1 MKKIL
6 VPLDFSDCSDNAL
19 KNAIR
24 LAERM
29 NMELILMHSYTV
41 PAAMAEHAPGAL
53 IQELELAEM
62 KAKNEFANL
71 EERFPD
77 LADVKYQESVEG
89 GMLLDNVKGLVK
101 ANDVAF
107 IVMGTHGASG
117 LQRVLLGSN
126 AYSIMKHV
134 KCPVI
139 AIPDGAD
146 ITKMKHIALGGDY
159 KSIPGHDCIQPLIDL
174 TKALYAELHV
184 IHIDQDKE
192 LDHDEMDIARGLD
205 KYLKSVKHSFHFKN
219 DYDVEEGLLS
229 FVKEQ
234 NVGLLAMIS
243 RHHSFLDRLSHGSE
257 TKRMMMD
264 IPMPLMIL
272 HE

>member
-6 VPLDFSDCSDNAL
+6 VPLDFSGCSDNAL

-24 LAERM
+24 IADRM
-29 NMELILMHSYTV
+29 NMELILMHSYIV
-41 PAAMAEHAPGAL
+41 PVAMAEHAAGFL
-53 IQELELAEM
+53 TQEIELAE
-62 KAKNEFANL
+62 KNATDRFDRL

-77 LADVKYQESVEG
+77 LKDINYQRFVEG
-89 GMLLDNVKGLVK
+89 GTLLDNIRGLIK
-101 ANDVAF
+101 AHDVAF
-107 IVMGTHGASG
+107 IIMGTHGASG

-139 AIPDGAD
+139 AIPEGAD
-146 ITKMKHIALGGDY
+146 MSRMKHIALGGDY
-159 KSIPGHDCIQPLIDL
+159 KSIPSHDCIQPLVDL
-174 TKALYAELHV
+174 TRALYAELHV

-192 LDHDEMDIARGLD
+192 LDHNEMETARGIE

-219 DYDVEEGLLS
+219 DYDVEEGLLT
-229 FVKEQ
+229 FVKEE
-234 NVGLLAMIS
+234 NIGLLAMIS

-257 TKRMMMD
+257 TRRMVMD
-264 IPMPLMIL
+264 IPIPLMVM